1 LVKAALAG
9 LLILALGAMWTNRD
23 WLRDA
28 YRADEPAASI
38 RLSGV
43 DLAFEPTP
51 IEATPYR
58 VPAAP
63 DTRATSRVA
72 PFDAG
77 LPLAVPAPSLS
88 GGDATFTGVVTGPDG
103 PVAGAI
109 VRLERHTDHGTISL
123 DTTTDEDGAWAV
135 GPLAGGRYRVRAWLP
150 EMMTMG
156 RSEVR
161 FVADDE
167 VASFEFSLWGVD
179 PAPAFEFVDGGPMYD
194 GLPATVAVVL
204 GWKSIDADGLVVTN
218 PLLGAEVT
226 VETTAQVEVTSQ
238 QPIVTNGDGVAL
250 VRLRCVP
257 TAVAPLETQTQTP
270 LALPAVESQP
280 AVEPQPG
287 PGGSLTARSGATTA
301 MFALPGCLPNPS
313 FVAPVPETEPDTDPD
328 HDHDPDPEPGGGAE
342 PDADP
347 GDPADGAANQ
357 RPASGT
363 GTNPGTG
370 SSSNASDTTGA
381 TDG

>member
-1 LVKAALAG
+1 MVKAVLAG

-28 YRADEPAASI
+28 YRTDEPAASI

-63 DTRATSRVA
+63 DTRAITRVA

-77 LPLAVPAPSLS
+77 LPLAAPAPSLS
-88 GGDATFTGVVTGPDG
+88 GGDATFTGIVTGPDG

-123 DTTTDEDGAWAV
+123 DTTTDEDGGWVV

-150 EMMTMG
+150 DLMTMG

-167 VASFEFSLWGVD
+167 VASFEFALWGVD

-194 GLPATVAVVL
+194 GVPAVVAVVL

-218 PLLGAEVT
+218 PLPGAEVT
-226 VETTAQVEVTSQ
+226 IETTAQVEVSNR

-257 TAVAPLETQTQTP
+257 TAVAPLETQSQP
-270 LALPAVESQP
+270 PPVQP
-280 AVEPQPG
+280 AVASQPG
-287 PGGSLTARSGATTA
+287 LGGSLTARSGLTSAT
-301 MFALPGCLPNPS
+301 FVLPGCLPNPGL
-313 FVAPVPETEPDTDPD
+313 VVPDPDTQPD
-328 HDHDPDPEPGGGAE
+328 HDHDPGPDPDPEPGDEVEPGAGPAE
-342 PDADP
+342 
-347 GDPADGAANQ
+347 PADGAVT
-357 RPASGT
+357 RPSAGGSGVSPGIGSDTSSTAGTSGT
-363 GTNPGTG
+363 TR
-370 SSSNASDTTGA
+370 A

>member
-1 LVKAALAG
+1 MRLVKAALAG
-9 LLILALGAMWTNRD
+9 LLIVALGAMWTNRE
-23 WLRDA
+23 WLGDA
-28 YRADEPAASI
+28 YRADEPAASV

-51 IEATPYR
+51 IEASPYR

-63 DTRATSRVA
+63 DTRSTARYT

-77 LPLAVPAPSLS
+77 LPLAAPAPSLS
-88 GGDATFTGVVTGPDG
+88 GGDATLTGVVTGPDG
-103 PVAGAI
+103 PLAGAV

-123 DTTTDEDGAWAV
+123 DTTTDEAGSWAV

-150 EMMTMG
+150 ELMTMG

-167 VASFEFSLWGVD
+167 VASFDFALWGVD

-194 GLPATVAVVL
+194 GLTASVAVVL

-218 PLLGAEVT
+218 PLPGAEVT
-226 VETTAQVEVTSQ
+226 VETTAQVEVMSQ

-257 TAVAPLETQTQTP
+257 TAVAPLQTPGQPATQTQPTQTQP
-270 LALPAVESQP
+270 TQTLPAQP
-280 AVEPQPG
+280 AAQAQPG
-287 PGGSLTARSGATTA
+287 PGGSLTARSGQTTA
-301 MFALPGCLPNPS
+301 TFALPGCLPNPGL
-313 FVAPVPETEPDTDPD
+313 VLPD
-328 HDHDPDPEPGGGAE
+328 HDHD
-342 PDADP
+342 ADP
-347 GDPADGAANQ
+347 DLDPAPGEGDAADPDQANPAPADGAVT
-357 RPASGT
+357 RTST
-363 GTNPGTG
+363 GEPNEG
-370 SSSNASDTTGA
+370 